1 MGAPPR
7 VGLVVPNRWT
17 GPGPSVAQ
25 LRSFYKHAD
34 SWDIDSLWVTDRLIH
49 PTVSMLSP
57 LLQLTYA
64 AALTDRVRLGTIV
77 LVLSVRPTLEVAR
90 QAATLDYLSGGRL
103 TLGVSIG
110 GRGPEL
116 ELMGG
121 RPGGAREFE
130 ESLDLLRAFW
140 GVPPVGHQAEDL
152 PDVPP
157 VHPRPVQSGGI
168 PIMIGAGSRKE
179 AGVRRAGR
187 LADGWLMGTPGT
199 TTDDFV
205 RGWDLVRESAIEAG
219 RDPSKLRNGKLIYA
233 RVTAESPSARSAARD
248 EIDREI
254 DNYYGPIKHQHHI
267 VAGPVREIA
276 DKVLAYGDVGC
287 EEVVLFCPGADT
299 GRLEQL
305 AEVAT
310 VVNAAAAVDA
320 GKETT
325 MRSVTG
331 SIGG

>member
-1 MGAPPR
+1 MCAAPR

-17 GPGPSVAQ
+17 GPGPSVAE
-25 LRSFYKHAD
+25 LRSFYRRAD
-34 SWDIDSLWVTDRLIH
+34 SWDIDSLWVTDRLLH

-57 LLQLTYA
+57 LLLLTYA
-64 AALTDRVRLGTIV
+64 AAFTDRVRLGTIV

-90 QAATLDYLSGGRL
+90 QAATVDYLSAGRL

-110 GRGPEL
+110 GRGPEV
-116 ELMGG
+116 ELMRG

-130 ESLDLLRAFW
+130 ESLDQLRVYW
-140 GVPPVGHQAEDL
+140 GVPPVGHRVEDL
-152 PDVPP
+152 PEVPP
-157 VHPRPVQSGGI
+157 VHPTPVQPGGI

-187 LADGWLMGTPGT
+187 LADGWLMGTPGQ

-219 RDPSKLRNGKLIYA
+219 REPTKLHNGKLIYA
-233 RVTAESPSARSAARD
+233 RISGESSSARAAARE

-254 DNYYGPIKHQHHI
+254 ENYYGPIKHPHHI
-267 VAGPVREIA
+267 VSGPVGEIA
-276 DKVLAYGDVGC
+276 DVVLAYGDVGC
-287 EEVVLFCPGADT
+287 EQVVLFCPGADT

-310 VVNAAAAVDA
+310 VVKAAAGIERSDESTSGSRPAPGA
-320 GKETT
+320 G
-325 MRSVTG
+325 
-331 SIGG
+331 